1 MDKVYPIFFQIL
13 KAVGVKNPTEGKNQQ
28 ININKIPIFIL
39 DLFTPFVIFIGI
51 GYFLGFIS
59 SYMILKINELELKN
73 KIIEKHILDKRNNIQ
88 NNKMIPNKKEEII
101 EQKNE
106 IEEDQKIEE
115 KEPLKEENN
124 EEEKIENNIN
134 NAEEIKEEKKSEKP
148 AFVPH
153 KIKERKVEEESW
165 TTIKRGKK
173 SRKPQ

>member
-1 MDKVYPIFFQIL
+1 
-13 KAVGVKNPTEGKNQQ
+13 
-28 ININKIPIFIL
+28 
-39 DLFTPFVIFIGI
+39 
-51 GYFLGFIS
+51 
-59 SYMILKINELELKN
+59 MILKINELELKN

-106 IEEDQKIEE
+106 IEEDQKIE
-115 KEPLKEENN
+115 
-124 EEEKIENNIN
+124 NNIN
-134 NAEEIKEEKKSEKP
+134 NAEEIKEEKKPEKP

-173 SRKPQ
+173 NRKPQ